1 MRKRTRV
8 PKQTLGQRLRTLR
21 QARGL
26 TQVQLAKAS
35 GITQRAISYY
45 ETDTGL
51 PPATAAA
58 ALARALNVSTD
69 ELLGLKVPKV
79 DHLGDDAET
88 RRLWKRFRQV
98 ASLPERDQRAV
109 IRLINSLSGRFDS
122 FLRLP
127 LRFDFCF
134 REELFT
140 ESLVLLYA
148 GIDALAWLALPSGDV
163 NGSDFV
169 KWVNTYLLPDSG
181 LQCTAEDIWAA
192 RCGLL
197 HSEHRRVS

>member
-1 MRKRTRV
+1 M

-21 QARGL
+21 EARGL
-26 TQVQLAKAS
+26 TQVRLAKTS

-69 ELLGLKVPKV
+69 ELLGLKIPKV
-79 DHLGDDAET
+79 DHLDDDAET

-109 IRLINSLSGRFDS
+109 IRLINSLASSSGRVEA
-122 FLRLP
+122 
-127 LRFDFCF
+127 
-134 REELFT
+134 RE
-140 ESLVLLYA
+140 
-148 GIDALAWLALPSGDV
+148 
-163 NGSDFV
+163 
-169 KWVNTYLLPDSG
+169 
-181 LQCTAEDIWAA
+181 
-192 RCGLL
+192 
-197 HSEHRRVS
+197 

>member
-26 TQVQLAKAS
+26 TQVQLAKTS

-51 PPATAAA
+51 PPATVAA

-79 DHLGDDAET
+79 GHLDDDAET

-109 IRLINSLSGRFDS
+109 IRLINSLSGR
-122 FLRLP
+122 
-127 LRFDFCF
+127 
-134 REELFT
+134 
-140 ESLVLLYA
+140 
-148 GIDALAWLALPSGDV
+148 
-163 NGSDFV
+163 GSEA
-169 KWVNTYLLPDSG
+169 S
-181 LQCTAEDIWAA
+181 A
-192 RCGLL
+192 
-197 HSEHRRVS
+197 